1 MCNINIKWYACD
13 WTQTYP
19 EGTIKL
25 HEEVAQM
32 PMVSTLTMPSPAKH
46 APIASQCVAC
56 ALLTK
61 EEMTR
66 AWFTD
71 GSVHYAYDTQK
82 WTAAAL
88 QPFSGTTLKDY

>member
-1 MCNINIKWYACD
+1 
-13 WTQTYP
+13 
-19 EGTIKL
+19 
-25 HEEVAQM
+25 M

-46 APIASQCVAC
+46 APIASRCVAC

-71 GSVHYAYDTQK
+71 GSVHCAGTTQK
-82 WTAAAL
+82 WIAAVLQPHCGTTREGKSSQWAAL
-88 QPFSGTTLKDY
+88 WTVPMVIHFV